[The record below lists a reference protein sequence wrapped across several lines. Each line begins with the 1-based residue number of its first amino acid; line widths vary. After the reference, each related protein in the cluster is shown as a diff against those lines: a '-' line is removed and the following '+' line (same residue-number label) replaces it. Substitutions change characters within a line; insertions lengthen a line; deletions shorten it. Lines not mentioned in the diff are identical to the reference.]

1 MATAQQQ
8 LMGMLNPQTAR
19 LLDNQMRQK
28 QVAQRSQGAGML
40 SGLTQAYTGMADAV
54 TGAAGLS
61 PIGVNEQQAIEASQS
76 KNNVSDLLRSAEGKT
91 QSEKYFNV
99 SEQLAKS
106 TSPYAQAKAE
116 EFYQKGVDATQLEQ
130 TNKLQRDRI
139 DASAIKT
146 ELIVDSEGR
155 QFEKVINELTQ
166 KVTYAAVDG
175 KEGSPEGAI
184 KTQTDVSIDKR
195 ATAQSNMINQKQFN
209 EDNVKATSAFRD
221 ASAGYKVANEV
232 LDLLDGLG
240 GKGVGGVGSVAKN
253 AAMRFLGIESKESL
267 STDELH
273 KKLSEH
279 MLKSLKATFG
289 GSQITDSERIFLQS
303 TMPSL
308 MDSPKNIKRK
318 MEANKKLMR
327 HIMER
332 ENALS
337 QTSNFNEFQEVRRKY
352 QTEEYKE
359 LLSSGGEITRAAT
372 ANVNEYDALIAKE
385 KQRRLDED
393 KRGNPRAQQAFDR
406 KLANEMRSQ

>member
-1 MATAQQQ
+1 
-8 LMGMLNPQTAR
+8 
-19 LLDNQMRQK
+19 
-28 QVAQRSQGAGML
+28 
-40 SGLTQAYTGMADAV
+40 
-54 TGAAGLS
+54 
-61 PIGVNEQQAIEASQS
+61 
-76 KNNVSDLLRSAEGKT
+76 
-91 QSEKYFNV
+91 
-99 SEQLAKS
+99 
-106 TSPYAQAKAE
+106 
-116 EFYQKGVDATQLEQ
+116 
-130 TNKLQRDRI
+130 
-139 DASAIKT
+139 
-146 ELIVDSEGR
+146 
-155 QFEKVINELTQ
+155 
-166 KVTYAAVDG
+166 
-175 KEGSPEGAI
+175 
-184 KTQTDVSIDKR
+184 
-195 ATAQSNMINQKQFN
+195 MINQKQFN
-209 EDNVKATSAFRD
+209 EDNVKATSAYKD
-221 ASAGYKVANEV
+221 ATVGYRVANEV

-337 QTSNFNEFQEVRRKY
+337 QTSNFSEYQEVRKKY

-359 LLSSGGEITRAAT
+359 LLSSGGEITRATT
-372 ANVNEYDALIAKE
+372 ANVNEHDVLVAKE

-393 KRGNPRAQQAFDR
+393 KKGNPRAQQAFDR

>member
-8 LMGMLNPQTAR
+8 LMGMLNPQAAR
-19 LLDNQMRQK
+19 LLDTQMRQK

-99 SEQLAKS
+99 SDQLSKS

-130 TNKLQRDRI
+130 TNKLQQDRI
-139 DASAIKT
+139 KASAT
-146 ELIVDSEGR
+146 THELIVDSKGR
-155 QFEKVINELTQ
+155 QFQMITDELKGT
-166 KVTYAAVDG
+166 VSYTAVDG
-175 KEGSPEGAI
+175 KEGSPEGAV

-195 ATAQSNMINQKQFN
+195 TTAQSNIINQKQFN
-209 EDNVKATSAFRD
+209 EDNVKATSAYKD
-221 ASAGYKVANEV
+221 ASEGYRVANEV

-372 ANVNEYDALIAKE
+372 ANVNEYDALIARE

-393 KRGNPRAQQAFDR
+393 KRGNPRAQKAFDR

>member
-1 MATAQQQ
+1 MATAQEQ

-54 TGAAGLS
+54 TGAVGLT
-61 PIGVNEQQAIEASQS
+61 PMGANEQKAIQANKS
-76 KNNVSDLLRSAEGKT
+76 KNNVSELIRNAEGQT
-91 QSEKYFNV
+91 QSEKYFNA
-99 SEQLAKS
+99 SKQLAKS

-116 EFYQKGVDATQLEQ
+116 ELYQKGVEAAQLEQ
-130 TNKLQRDRI
+130 TNELQQDRI
-139 DASAIKT
+139 DASARSHQ
-146 ELIVDSEGR
+146 LIVDSKGR
-155 QFEKVINELTQ
+155 QFQMITDELKGT
-166 KVTYAAVDG
+166 VSYTAVDG

-184 KTQTDVSIDKR
+184 KTQKDVSSDNIAKR
-195 ATAQSNMINQKQFN
+195 QLDTLNQKQFN

-308 MDSPKNIKRK
+308 MDSPTNIKRK

-337 QTSNFNEFQEVRRKY
+337 QTSNFSEFQEVRRKY
-352 QTEEYKE
+352 QTEEYKD
-359 LLSSGGEITRAAT
+359 LLSSGGEITRT
-372 ANVNEYDALIAKE
+372 ADADVNKYDALVAKE

-406 KLANEMRSQ
+406 KLANEMGGQ

>member
-1 MATAQQQ
+1 
-8 LMGMLNPQTAR
+8 
-19 LLDNQMRQK
+19 
-28 QVAQRSQGAGML
+28 ML

-76 KNNVSDLLRSAEGKT
+76 KNNVSDLLRNAEGKT

-99 SEQLAKS
+99 SEQLSKS

-130 TNKLQRDRI
+130 TNELQKKRI
-139 DASAIKT
+139 NASART
-146 ELIVDSEGR
+146 HALIVDSKGR
-155 QFEKVINELTQ
+155 QFQMITDELTQ
-166 KVTYAAVDG
+166 KVTYTAVDG

-372 ANVNEYDALIAKE
+372 ANVNDNLDLVAKE

-393 KRGNPRAQQAFDR
+393 KKGNPRAQQAFNR

>member
-1 MATAQQQ
+1 MATAQEQ
-8 LMGMLNPQTAR
+8 LMGMLNPQSAR
-19 LLDNQMRQK
+19 LLDNQLRQQ

-40 SGLTQAYTGMADAV
+40 SGLTQAYTGMADSV
-54 TGAAGLS
+54 TGAAGLT
-61 PIGVNEQQAIEASQS
+61 PMGANEQKAIEANKS
-76 KNNVSDLLRSAEGKT
+76 KNNVSELIRNAEGQT
-91 QSEKYFNV
+91 QSEKYFNA
-99 SEQLAKS
+99 SKQLAKS

-116 EFYQKGVDATQLEQ
+116 ELYQKGVDAAQLEQ

-139 DASAIKT
+139 NASAT
-146 ELIVDSEGR
+146 ESELIVDSKGR
-155 QFEKVINELTQ
+155 QFQMITDELKGT
-166 KVTYAAVDG
+166 VSYTAADG
-175 KEGSPEGAI
+175 KEGSPEGAV
-184 KTQTDVSIDKR
+184 KTQADVSSDNIAKR
-195 ATAQSNMINQKQFN
+195 QQNLVYQKQFL
-209 EDNVKATSAFRD
+209 EDNVKATSAYKD
-221 ASAGYKVANEV
+221 ASVGYRVANEV

-359 LLSSGGEITRAAT
+359 LLSSGGEITRTADADANTKTADQILADEYLAKKAA
-372 ANVNEYDALIAKE
+372 E
-385 KQRRLDED
+385 KSTNRHTGRM
-393 KRGNPRAQQAFDR
+393 GG
-406 KLANEMRSQ
+406 

>member
-1 MATAQQQ
+1 MATAQEQ

-54 TGAAGLS
+54 TGAAGLT
-61 PIGVNEQQAIEASQS
+61 PMGANEQKAIQANKS
-76 KNNVSDLLRSAEGKT
+76 KNNVSELIRNAEGQT
-91 QSEKYFNV
+91 QSEKYFNA
-99 SEQLAKS
+99 SKQLAKS

-116 EFYQKGVDATQLEQ
+116 ELYQKGVEAAQLEQ
-130 TNKLQRDRI
+130 TNKLQGDRI
-139 DASAIKT
+139 KASSRNVK
-146 ELIVDSEGR
+146 LIVDSKGR
-155 QFEKVINELTQ
+155 QFQMITDELTEE
-166 KVTYAAVDG
+166 VSYTAVDG

-184 KTQTDVSIDKR
+184 KTQADVSSDNIAKR
-195 ATAQSNMINQKQFN
+195 QQNLAYQKQFL
-209 EDNVKATSAFRD
+209 EDNVKSTSAYKD
-221 ASAGYKVANEV
+221 ASVGYRVANEV
-232 LDLLDGLG
+232 LDLLDGLS
-240 GKGVGGVGSVAKN
+240 GKGVGGVGSVIKN
-253 AAMRFLGIESKESL
+253 DAMRFLGIESKESL

-308 MDSPKNIKRK
+308 MDSPTNIKRK

-337 QTSNFNEFQEVRRKY
+337 QTSNFSEYQEVRKKY

-359 LLSSGGEITRAAT
+359 LLSSGGEITRDAT
-372 ANVNEYDALIAKE
+372 ADA
-385 KQRRLDED
+385 DNMTED
-393 KRGNPRAQQAFDR
+393 QI
-406 KLANEMRSQ
+406 LANEYLEKIAAKNSTDRHTGRMGG

>member
-1 MATAQQQ
+1 MATAQEQ

-28 QVAQRSQGAGML
+28 QVAQRSQGAGMF

-54 TGAAGLS
+54 TGAAGLT
-61 PIGVNEQQAIEASQS
+61 PMGANEQKAIQANKS
-76 KNNVSDLLRSAEGKT
+76 KNNVSELIRNAEGQT
-91 QSEKYFNV
+91 QSEKYFNA
-99 SEQLAKS
+99 SKQLAKS

-116 EFYQKGVDATQLEQ
+116 ELYQKGVEAAQLEQ
-130 TNKLQRDRI
+130 TNKLQGDRI
-139 DASAIKT
+139 KASSRNVK
-146 ELIVDSEGR
+146 LIVDSKGR
-155 QFEKVINELTQ
+155 QFQMITDELTEE
-166 KVTYAAVDG
+166 VSYTAVDG

-184 KTQTDVSIDKR
+184 KTQADVSSDNIAKR
-195 ATAQSNMINQKQFN
+195 QQNLAYQKQFL
-209 EDNVKATSAFRD
+209 EDNVKSTSAYKD
-221 ASAGYKVANEV
+221 ASVGYRVANEV

-240 GKGVGGVGSVAKN
+240 GKGVGGVGSVVKN

-308 MDSPKNIKRK
+308 MDSPTNIKRK

-337 QTSNFNEFQEVRRKY
+337 QTSNFSEYQEVRKKY

-359 LLSSGGEITRAAT
+359 LLSSGGEITRDAT
-372 ANVNEYDALIAKE
+372 ADA
-385 KQRRLDED
+385 DNMTED
-393 KRGNPRAQQAFDR
+393 QI
-406 KLANEMRSQ
+406 LANEYLEKIAAKNSTDRHTGRMGG

>member
-1 MATAQQQ
+1 MATAQEQ

-54 TGAAGLS
+54 TGAAGFT
-61 PIGVNEQQAIEASQS
+61 PMGANEQQAIEASQS
-76 KNNVSDLLRSAEGKT
+76 KNNVSNLLRSAEGKT

-99 SEQLAKS
+99 SEQLSKS

-146 ELIVDSEGR
+146 ELIVDSKGR
-155 QFEKVINELTQ
+155 QFEKVTNELTQ

-175 KEGSPEGAI
+175 KEGSPVGAI

-209 EDNVKATSAFRD
+209 EDNVKATSAFKD
-221 ASAGYKVANEV
+221 ASVGYRVANEV

-359 LLSSGGEITRAAT
+359 LLSSGGEITRNTSADANTKTADQILAEEYLAKKAA
-372 ANVNEYDALIAKE
+372 E
-385 KQRRLDED
+385 KSTNRHTGRM
-393 KRGNPRAQQAFDR
+393 GG
-406 KLANEMRSQ
+406 

>member
-1 MATAQQQ
+1 MATAQEQ

-19 LLDNQMRQK
+19 LLDNQMRQQ

-54 TGAAGLS
+54 TGAAGLT
-61 PIGVNEQQAIEASQS
+61 PMGANEQKAIQANKS
-76 KNNVSDLLRSAEGKT
+76 KNNVSELIRNAEGQT
-91 QSEKYFNV
+91 QSEKYFNA
-99 SEQLAKS
+99 SKQLAKS

-116 EFYQKGVDATQLEQ
+116 ELYQKGVEAAQLEQ
-130 TNKLQRDRI
+130 TNKLQGDRI
-139 DASAIKT
+139 KASSRNVK
-146 ELIVDSEGR
+146 LIVDSKGR
-155 QFEKVINELTQ
+155 QFQMITDELTEE
-166 KVTYAAVDG
+166 VSYTAVDG
-175 KEGSPEGAI
+175 EEGSPEGAI
-184 KTQTDVSIDKR
+184 KTQADVSSDNIAKR
-195 ATAQSNMINQKQFN
+195 QQNLAYQNQFL
-209 EDNVKATSAFRD
+209 EDNVKSTSAYKD
-221 ASAGYKVANEV
+221 ASVGYRVANEV
-232 LDLLDGLG
+232 LDLLDGLS
-240 GKGVGGVGSVAKN
+240 GKGVGGVGSVIKN
-253 AAMRFLGIESKESL
+253 DAMRFLGIESKESL

-308 MDSPKNIKRK
+308 MDSPTNIKRK

-337 QTSNFNEFQEVRRKY
+337 QTSNFSEYQEVRKKY

-359 LLSSGGEITRAAT
+359 LLSSGGEITRDAT
-372 ANVNEYDALIAKE
+372 ADANTKTADQILADEYLAEIAAE
-385 KQRRLDED
+385 K
-393 KRGNPRAQQAFDR
+393 PA
-406 KLANEMRSQ
+406 KLAPRMGG